1 MDLDKIKAIL
11 ELFEGTT
18 ASRLSIEEDGFRI
31 SMEKESSKVVYTM
44 PEPAVVPLSNVSGQ
58 EAANIVNNVPVST
71 GFIVKAPLVGTF
83 YQASAPGADP
93 FVKVGSEVS
102 EGDVI
107 CIIEAMKMINEIK
120 SPVSGKVVKIFP
132 KDGELVGF
140 DDHIFEIE
148 EN

>member
-1 MDLDKIKAIL
+1 MDLDKIKALL

-31 SMEKESSKVVYTM
+31 SMEKESNKVVYTM
-44 PEPAVVPLSNVSGQ
+44 PESAVVPLSNVSGQ
-58 EAANIVNNVPVST
+58 GAQEIQNNLPSST
-71 GFIVKAPLVGTF
+71 GFMVKAPLVGTF
-83 YQASAPGADP
+83 YQASSPGAEP
-93 FVKVGSEVS
+93 YVKVGSNVNK
-102 EGDVI
+102 GDI
-107 CIIEAMKMINEIK
+107 LCIIEAMKMINEIK
-120 SPVSGKVVKIFP
+120 SPVSGKIVKIFP